1 MSSTSPAR
9 QENGCHAHARGRL
22 RGNPVKVPLLAAWLS
37 ICLSVP
43 ARAVD
48 VVFSTGTLIAE
59 TSTASTRT
67 KPTTSFSLP
76 TQSAEVKDALE
87 EFQRLVK
94 HQAWEKAFKA
104 LDTITSKTASGYID
118 RSDGVLVPSRML
130 VRNLLG
136 ALPTAG
142 KNAYRV
148 FYDSQATAL
157 WEKAVGKTEV
167 PNLSQIVNDHLISS
181 VGDRAADRLGDI
193 YFEQGDL
200 DQAITAWRS
209 IITYCPESKLPKA
222 QIFIKLATG
231 LARSGRW
238 AEFRDIERTVRERY
252 AGEGVELGGRRITA
266 AEEIARLAAT
276 GQSAEVATAP
286 ALPADL
292 DLPSEDDPLWQFRYQ
307 SKVDP
312 LNPQQAF
319 ALVDIYGRPRANNFP
334 IPAAADDKR
343 VCVNLFGY
351 EMAFDIVTGKLLWR
365 TGKLH
370 QLQNLQQMRQNQIS
384 PERYSIA
391 LVGDRVWSVLRDPE
405 QLNQNPATF
414 ALTVRNAATGKEIFS
429 SRKSLSTWS
438 ILGPPYPVGNVV
450 YLGANRSNQNRELA
464 VLVLNASDGKLL
476 RTVTIG
482 THQVDQSQVYHE
494 RTALPSFLAY
504 RDRLYVD
511 THAGALV
518 SMQSQS
524 GTFDWGVLYDS
535 PPPQT
540 GYYYNDYQPP
550 PQSVSAPVLAAGLLF
565 CKGMRSSRLL
575 GVQPDGPSL
584 AWDRPVSQT
593 AMIVGVDQDHL
604 YMGGEELAAYSLQTQ
619 ELVWST
625 RLPQSAGWSVPLM
638 TRNRLFQFTSRGIC
652 EVDKATGALVRVFR
666 GIDLD
671 SFGGSLLI
679 TPQALVTV
687 SNLAITAYPSNSL
700 SPKQTN

>member
-1 MSSTSPAR
+1 M
-9 QENGCHAHARGRL
+9 
-22 RGNPVKVPLLAAWLS
+22 LAVWLS
-37 ICLSVP
+37 MGLSV
-43 ARAVD
+43 RAD
-48 VVFSTGTLIAE
+48 EVVFSVDTTPAGVVVTRGTLVTE
-59 TSTASTRT
+59 SSRRN

-76 TQSAEVKDALE
+76 TQSTEVKEALE
-87 EFQRLVK
+87 EFERLVK
-94 HQAWEKAFKA
+94 HEAWEKAFKA

-136 ALPTAG
+136 TLPTAG

-157 WEKAVGKTEV
+157 WEKAGGKAEV
-167 PNLSQIVNDHLISS
+167 PNLSQIVNNHLISS
-181 VGDRAADRLGDI
+181 VGDRAADRLGDT

-200 DQAITAWRS
+200 DQAIANWRS

-222 QIFIKLATG
+222 QILVKLATG

-252 AGEGVELGGRRITA
+252 AGEGVELGGRRVA
-266 AEEIARLAAT
+266 AAAEIARLAAT
-276 GQSAEVATAP
+276 DHSSEPVTAA

-292 DLPSEDDPLWQFRYQ
+292 VLPSENEPLWQFRYQ
-307 SKVDP
+307 SKIDP

-319 ALVDIYGRPRANNFP
+319 ALVDIYGRPKVNSFP
-334 IPAAADDKR
+334 IPSTADDRR
-343 VCVNLFGY
+343 VYVNLFGY
-351 EMAFDIVTGKLLWR
+351 EMAFDLVTGKLLWR

-391 LVGDRVWSVLRDPE
+391 LAGDRLWSVLRDPE

-414 ALTVRNAATGKEIFS
+414 ALIVRDAATGKEIFS
-429 SRKSLSTWS
+429 SRKSLSAWN
-438 ILGPPYPVGNVV
+438 ILGPPCPVGDVV

-482 THQVDQSQVYHE
+482 THQVDQSQVYYE
-494 RTALPSFLAY
+494 RVALPSFLAH

-524 GTFDWGVLYDS
+524 GIFDWGVLYDS
-535 PPPQT
+535 PAPQT
-540 GYYYNDYQPP
+540 GYNYNDYQPP
-550 PQSVSAPVLAAGLLF
+550 QQSVSAPVLAAGLVF
-565 CKGMRSSRLL
+565 CKGMRSTRLL
-575 GVQPDGPSL
+575 GVQPDGPTL
-584 AWDRPVSQT
+584 TWDRPVSQT
-593 AMIVGVDQDHL
+593 AMIVGVDKDRL
-604 YMGGEELAAYSLQTQ
+604 YMGGEELAAYSLRTQ

-625 RLPQSAGWSVPLM
+625 KLPQSAGWSTPLV
-638 TRNRLFQFTSRGIC
+638 TQNRLFQFTSRGIC
-652 EVDKATGALVRVFR
+652 EIDKATGALVRVFR
-666 GIDLD
+666 GVDLD

-679 TPQALVTV
+679 TPQVLMTV
-687 SNLAITAYPSNSL
+687 SNLAVTAYPLNS
-700 SPKQTN
+700 PAPTTN